1 MSVPFYKAIPGEF
14 VIVGKEPDGDSVRFI
29 PKDLELFDDL
39 HRAFRIKPARTD
51 SSVQLRFEAV
61 DTPEVHYG
69 SYSQPMG
76 NTARDA
82 MLKRLGFKGITFTGK
97 KGNEVSASKPERL
110 AGMVLTKGADANG
123 RPISYVLTGKTI
135 EGIVP
140 GEWNFVGKEI
150 LEQTV
155 NAFLLEEGQAYYT
168 AYTSTPVIHRRAL
181 RPLAEEA
188 RQNAKGIWST
198 DDTAD
203 FVLEDHDSIGPDGNL
218 ILPKLFRRC
227 TDYLK
232 SVAQGFDGEL
242 ADWLRGKSSGSR
254 VENDQVLL
262 DGVQGPVPL
271 SSLIGQRNR
280 RISLEVDV
288 LSMTFV
294 EK

>member
-1 MSVPFYKAIPGEF
+1 MSVPFYRAIPGEF
-14 VIVGKEPDGDSVRFI
+14 VIVGKQPDGDSVRFI
-29 PKDLELFDDL
+29 PKDPELFNDL
-39 HRAFRIKPARTD
+39 HRAFRIKPSRAD

-61 DTPEVHYG
+61 DAPEVHYG
-69 SYSQPMG
+69 SYAQPMG
-76 NTARDA
+76 DTARDV
-82 MLKRLGFKGITFTGK
+82 MLKRLGFKGISFGGK
-97 KGNEVSASKPERL
+97 NGNAVTASKPERL
-110 AGMVLTKGADANG
+110 AGMILTKGADANG

-135 EGIVP
+135 DGITP
-140 GEWNFVGKEI
+140 GEWNFVSKEI
-150 LEQTV
+150 LERTI

-168 AYTSTPVIHRRAL
+168 VYTSTPASHRRTL
-181 RPLAEEA
+181 RPLAEKA
-188 RQNAKGIWST
+188 RQQGKGIWST

-242 ADWLRGKSSGSR
+242 TDWLRGKSSGSR

-262 DGVQGPVPL
+262 DGVQGTVPL
-271 SSLIGQRNR
+271 SSLISQRNR
-280 RISLEVDV
+280 RISLEADV
-288 LSMTFV
+288 MSLTFV